1 MQRES
6 ESEENVSWNEIAEV
20 LDTEMSTVE
29 DIRADLARNDKGNT
43 CQTINNCMLVFQRDP
58 LLKGAIR
65 KNELSGKID
74 IVGNLGWQRTSSSLT
89 DTDVYQIHW
98 YLEKNYGLKNDR
110 NINKAMNIV
119 ASENRYHPIRDCLE
133 KLKWD
138 GQPRID
144 NLLPR
149 YLWADH
155 DDYTKEIMRLLM
167 MAAIRRVYE
176 PGCKFEIMV
185 CLVGGQGAGKST
197 FFRFLAINDEWFS
210 DDLKRMDDDNV
221 YRKMQG
227 HWIIEMSEMIAT
239 ANAKSIEEIKSFLS
253 RQKETYKIPYET
265 HPADRKRQ
273 CVFGGSS
280 NTLDFLPLDRTGNR
294 RFVPVMVYPERAE
307 VHILADE
314 QASREYINQMW
325 AEAMEI
331 YRSGNFRLRF
341 SPAMNAYLKAHQKDF
356 MPEDTKAGQI
366 LDYLERYS
374 GSIVCSKQLYKEALG
389 HDYDEP
395 KQWELREIN
404 DIMNNAVTGWR
415 AFSNPRYF
423 PEPYRRQKGWE
434 RIRNDNEPDNSMDG
448 FQEIPTEEMEQLGLP
463 EEWLKQK

>member
-6 ESEENVSWNEIAEV
+6 ESEESVLWNEIGEV

-58 LLKGAIR
+58 VLKGAIR
-65 KNELSGKID
+65 KNELFGKID

-119 ASENRYHPIRDCLE
+119 ASENKYHPIRECLE

-149 YLWADH
+149 YLGADH

-167 MAAIRRVYE
+167 LAAIRRVYE
-176 PGCKFEIMV
+176 PRCKFEIMV

-404 DIMNNAVTGWR
+404 DIMNNAVTGWM

>member
-6 ESEENVSWNEIAEV
+6 ESEENVSWNEIGEV

-29 DIRADLARNDKGNT
+29 DIRADLARNEKGNI

-119 ASENRYHPIRDCLE
+119 ASENKYHPIRDCLE

-138 GQPRID
+138 RLSRID

-149 YLWADH
+149 YLGADH

-167 MAAIRRVYE
+167 LAAIRRVYE

-227 HWIIEMSEMIAT
+227 HWIIEMSEMMAT
-239 ANAKSIEEIKSFLS
+239 VNAKSIEDIKSFIS

-265 HPADRKRQ
+265 HPEDRPRQ
-273 CVFGGSS
+273 CLFVGTS
-280 NTLDFLPLDRTGNR
+280 NNMDFLPLDRTGNR
-294 RFVPVMVYPERAE
+294 RFAPVLVHPERVE
-307 VHILADE
+307 KHILEDE
-314 QASREYINQMW
+314 KESRDTYVRRGRKRWNYIGTVLM
-325 AEAMEI
+325 
-331 YRSGNFRLRF
+331 S
-341 SPAMNAYLKAHQKDF
+341 
-356 MPEDTKAGQI
+356 
-366 LDYLERYS
+366 
-374 GSIVCSKQLYKEALG
+374 
-389 HDYDEP
+389 
-395 KQWELREIN
+395 
-404 DIMNNAVTGWR
+404 
-415 AFSNPRYF
+415 
-423 PEPYRRQKGWE
+423 
-434 RIRNDNEPDNSMDG
+434 
-448 FQEIPTEEMEQLGLP
+448 
-463 EEWLKQK
+463 